1 MILTSSLRNSCENC
15 THTLQ
20 RSRLG
25 SRTGFPKLIGCSSW
39 RTMAGPAITLPTRIA
54 SRTNACRIYTRQCFI
69 VVQVLFQNHSI
80 PSFLQEQCN
89 SEKSAEASL
98 TTAAACTERGKVR
111 HPSHDHPTFKLT
123 CVTCEFIL
131 QHATALIYE
140 FCGWKIVEL
149 HLPLWAVFLEFLTA
163 YTDTWC
169 KFTQSPSYLCG
180 KILGVIHLQLVCM
193 HTTRYKSPKI
203 NTSSVFSFL
212 KQWQHRGFIQCLKQ
226 LYTLLQLKYCWGRK
240 FQEWWYT

>member
-98 TTAAACTERGKVR
+98 TTAAACTGRRKGEAPVTWSP
-111 HPSHDHPTFKLT
+111 HFQVNLCHLWIYFTT
-123 CVTCEFIL
+123 CYSTNLWIL
-131 QHATALIYE
+131 RVENRRASSALVGGI
-140 FCGWKIVEL
+140 
-149 HLPLWAVFLEFLTA
+149 LEFLTA
-163 YTDTWC
+163 YRHVVQVYT
-169 KFTQSPSYLCG
+169 KPF
-180 KILGVIHLQLVCM
+180 I
-193 HTTRYKSPKI
+193 
-203 NTSSVFSFL
+203 SV
-212 KQWQHRGFIQCLKQ
+212 W
-226 LYTLLQLKYCWGRK
+226 
-240 FQEWWYT
+240 